1 VPKCALYAR
10 VSTAE
15 DLARQDPE
23 TQLVRLREWASALE
37 MEVHEEYIDRASG
50 ADQDRPALKRMLQDA
65 RKRAFTVILIVR
77 LDRAMRSTKHLLD
90 LLEGL
95 SRWKVGLRCLD
106 QAIETDSAEGR
117 LVITIIAAVAEF
129 ERELIAARVRDGMAR
144 AKAEGKHVGRPK
156 VDLPAIV
163 IAEAERR
170 VENGESLTKVAKDI
184 GISRRTLSRVL
195 DYYGTGQKGGSSD
208 DE

>member
-1 VPKCALYAR
+1 M
-10 VSTAE
+10 
-15 DLARQDPE
+15 D
-23 TQLVRLREWASALE
+23 
-37 MEVHEEYIDRASG
+37 VHEEYVDWASG
-50 ADQDRPALKRMLQDA
+50 ANQDRPALKRMLQDA
-65 RKRAFTVILIVR
+65 RKRAFTAILIVR

-95 SRWKVGLRCLD
+95 SRWNVGLRCLD

-156 VDLPAIV
+156 VDPPAII

-195 DYYGTGQKGGSSD
+195 DYYGVGQKGGPSD